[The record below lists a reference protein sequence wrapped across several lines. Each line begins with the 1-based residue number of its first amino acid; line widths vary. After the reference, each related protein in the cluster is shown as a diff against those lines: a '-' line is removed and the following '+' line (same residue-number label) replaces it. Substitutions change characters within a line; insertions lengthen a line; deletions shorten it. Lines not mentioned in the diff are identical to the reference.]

1 MNIENIKKVNKD
13 IVKDGRVQSFKE
25 QLFDVFTG
33 GYDLNNMMVVSDNSK
48 TLNYVDGIDEN
59 KIITISPNKVL
70 KVMTEHKLSLQELGE
85 IENLLKN
92 SVIAFDSLTHESSR
106 VVVLDKQ
113 DIDGNILIAIFKTDT
128 TVNVLDVNKITSIY
142 GKKNFENFINRTYEA
157 GKNIYVN
164 DKTKEFVDTQGL
176 QLPNCITNS
185 LYSND
190 IGVINISQALNN
202 NQIEELLIEG
212 AKKAIINHLNDRGEN
227 KKFLY
232 EKFNEDN
239 PDIKHIQMGE

>member
-85 IENLLKN
+85 IENLLEN

-106 VVVLDKQ
+106 VVVLNKQ

-128 TVNVLDVNKITSIY
+128 TVNVLDVNQITSIY

-185 LYSND
+185 LYANN

-202 NQIEELLIEG
+202 NQIKQSDNAVEKKQDKSIFIET
-212 AKKAIINHLNDRGEN
+212 K
-227 KKFLY
+227 
-232 EKFNEDN
+232 ED
-239 PDIKHIQMGE
+239 IECEF